1 MWELPAYMRQLR
13 LSDGFVTVQYL
24 HSYMVSTQ
32 EKIMN
37 WLNIIVLAV
46 FVLCIMNGI
55 RRGVIRTVAA
65 MFSILVSMVLVYFLN
80 PYVVD
85 FVEEKTPIYDLS
97 LIHI

>member
-1 MWELPAYMRQLR
+1 MRQLR

-46 FVLCIMNGI
+46 FVLCI
-55 RRGVIRTVAA
+55 
-65 MFSILVSMVLVYFLN
+65 VYAGG
-80 PYVVD
+80 
-85 FVEEKTPIYDLS
+85 LS
-97 LIHI
+97 GL